1 MPVVFKDV
9 KPEKITIEKDGTLF
23 YFQIDEGKR
32 KSARLNFLIDPERDI
47 GKIMI
52 DHFRK
57 ALTGWDNLLNEDNDP
72 VPFSIAVRDTLVNCM
87 EVFNEEDVLGV
98 LNPDSK
104 KKDIDREPDIDLRKC
119 ISEAVVMHWKPER
132 CEGCDYY
139 PSCQKPGGVCVE
151 IQRAPTP
158 HWNITFTAAVEIY
171 FKAVRLS
178 GRDMNG
184 YPTLDMLDFI
194 LKHEDYEIENK
205 ERFMHYITEIH
216 MGFLETLKK

>member
-104 KKDIDREPDIDLRKC
+104 KKTSTENQTSTSESASVKQSSCTGSRKG
-119 ISEAVVMHWKPER
+119 AKGATTTQVVKSPE
-132 CEGCDYY
+132 E
-139 PSCQKPGGVCVE
+139 SV
-151 IQRAPTP
+151 
-158 HWNITFTAAVEIY
+158 
-171 FKAVRLS
+171 
-178 GRDMNG
+178 
-184 YPTLDMLDFI
+184 
-194 LKHEDYEIENK
+194 
-205 ERFMHYITEIH
+205 
-216 MGFLETLKK
+216 